1 MHDNICQDMELLKDI
16 VMDELNVKTVEIRS
30 NEEEVVHLS
39 AKANFKSLGSK
50 LGKNMKAAA
59 AKIMELSFVDI
70 QRLRAGESIS
80 MSLDGIDPFDLA
92 LEDILIQREEKE
104 GMAVANEGDITV
116 ALDLHLDADLKREG
130 LAREMVHVIQ
140 NLRKE
145 NGFDVSD
152 RITITYSGSDEV
164 AGAVGQFQEYIQ
176 GETLCTSLERV
187 DAVDGNAVDLEG
199 HSVVFDVEK
208 VA

>member
-1 MHDNICQDMELLKDI
+1 
-16 VMDELNVKTVEIRS
+16 
-30 NEEEVVHLS
+30 
-39 AKANFKSLGSK
+39 
-50 LGKNMKAAA
+50 
-59 AKIMELSFVDI
+59 
-70 QRLRAGESIS
+70 